1 MRLLAENHK
10 IKNAG
15 CIVNIRKCKP
25 AYTPR
30 HSGRNQI
37 LRRENPVIEAE
48 MRMTVD
54 VQCKLPKILEFKIAV
69 IFGKSQKYWLFDF
82 KQE

>member
-1 MRLLAENHK
+1 VRLLAKNHK

-30 HSGRNQI
+30 HGGRNQI
-37 LRRENPVIEAE
+37 LRRENPVIKAE

-54 VQCKLPKILEFKIAV
+54 VQCILPKILEFKIAV
-69 IFGKSQKYWLFDF
+69 IFGKSQKYWFF
-82 KQE
+82 